1 MVDLMADYWAS
12 LRVALLAV
20 RKVDYLVDLVVV

>member
-1 MVDLMADYWAS
+1 MVDLMVDYWVA
-12 LRVALLAV
+12 LKVALLAV